1 MDTLQPVAN
10 DFLSRILGD
19 KRREVA
25 VRKTAEPEEVLARR
39 AGAASPALPV
49 LPALRGNGLRV
60 IAEVKRASPSAGAFA
75 SGLDARVQTARY
87 AQGGAAAI
95 SVLTDAP
102 YFHGS
107 LADLEEARQAV
118 AVPLLRKDFIIDP
131 YQVYEA
137 RAAGA
142 DFVLLIVAALPA
154 EEVASL
160 LALAGSLG
168 MGALV
173 EINNEAEAELARDLE
188 APLVGIN
195 NRDLHTFSVDMETTG
210 RLRPL
215 LAPRTVVAALS
226 GIRTVEDARAMRA
239 AGVDAVLVGEALA
252 RSAEPERLLVQL
264 SRLP

>member
-19 KRREVA
+19 KQREVA
-25 VRKTAEPEEVLARR
+25 ARKTAEPEEVLARR
-39 AGAASPALPV
+39 ARAAAPALPV
-49 LPALRGNGLRV
+49 LTALRGDGLRV

-75 SGLDARVQTARY
+75 SGLDAHVQATRY

-95 SVLTDAP
+95 SVLTDEP
-102 YFHGS
+102 YFRGS
-107 LADLEEARQAV
+107 LADLEEARKAV
-118 AVPLLRKDFIIDP
+118 AVPLLRKDFTIDP
-131 YQVYEA
+131 YQIYEA

-142 DFVLLIVAALPA
+142 DFVLLIVAALEA

-160 LALAGSLG
+160 LALAHELS
-168 MGALV
+168 MEAMV
-173 EINNEAEAELARDLE
+173 EINNEAEAALARDLDS
-188 APLVGIN
+188 PLVGIN
-195 NRDLHTFSVDMETTG
+195 NRDLHTFRVDMETTG

-215 LAPRTVVAALS
+215 LAPSTVVAALS

-252 RSAEPERLLVQL
+252 RSAEPERLLAQM
-264 SRLP
+264 SGLP